1 MPGSNKKLTRVH
13 GLVGKGWVNTIRTMT
28 AGQARRGVQFVVA
41 LAILASAGAAYW
53 YWSQTTN
60 SVPGARPAAR
70 AAVPVTVAVAT
81 RQDVPLYLTG
91 LGTVQASATV
101 KIFSQ
106 VEGKLQEVLFTEG
119 QHVKKGDA
127 LAKIDPRLFQAALD
141 QARAKRAQDEAQL
154 IGAEKDLVRAKTLA
168 QKDFGSQQNVD
179 QQQAKVDQFKAS
191 IAADDAAIAT
201 AQTQLEY
208 TTITAPNDGRVGIR
222 LVDPGNLVRA
232 SDASAIATLMLTR
245 PAAVL
250 FTLPARHLDDL
261 REALARGPVEVVAYD
276 QDNRRT
282 LSRGTLLLI
291 DNAID
296 QTTAT
301 MRLKAMFPNDDE
313 RLWPGS
319 FVNGRVLI
327 ETRKNVLTIPAPA
340 LQRGPQG
347 MFVWIVSANNT
358 AEARPVVTGPTSGD
372 QIMIASGLAEGER
385 VVIDGQYKLQVNAPV
400 TVTMTAP
407 RPAGG
412 AE

>member
-1 MPGSNKKLTRVH
+1 VDE
-13 GLVGKGWVNTIRTMT
+13 IRSTT
-28 AGQARRGVQFVVA
+28 AGRRRRNVLLAATVVA
-41 LAILASAGAAYW
+41 AAGSVGYW
-53 YWSQTTN
+53 HWSH
-60 SVPGARPAAR
+60 SPEAVAARPQGR
-70 AAVPVTVAVAT
+70 AAVPVSVTIAT
-81 RQDVPLYLTG
+81 RQDIPVYLTG

-106 VEGKLQEVLFTEG
+106 VEGKLQQVLFTEG
-119 QHVKKGDA
+119 QHVKQGDV

-141 QARAKRAQDEAQL
+141 QAKAKKAQDEAQL
-154 IGAEKDLVRAKTLA
+154 TGAEKDLVRAKTLA
-168 QKDFGSQQNVD
+168 LKDFGSQQNVD

-191 IAADDAAIAT
+191 IAADEAAIVT

-208 TTITAPNDGRVGIR
+208 TTVRAPNDGRMGIR

-232 SDASAIATLMLTR
+232 SDASAIAMLMLSR

-250 FTLPARHLDDL
+250 FTLPARYLDDL
-261 REALARGPVEVVAYD
+261 REAIERGPVEVVAYD
-276 QDNRRT
+276 QDNRRM

-296 QTTAT
+296 QATAT

-313 RLWPGS
+313 RLWPGT

-327 ETRKNVLTIPAPA
+327 ETRKSVLAIPASA

-347 MFVWIVSANNT
+347 LFVWLVTANST
-358 AEARPVVTGPTSGD
+358 AEARPIVTGPTSGD
-372 QIMIASGLAEGER
+372 QVIITSGIVEGDR
-385 VVIDGQYKLQVNAPV
+385 VVTDGQYKLQLNAPV
-400 TVTMTAP
+400 TITTRP
-407 RPAGG
+407 QPAGG